1 LLRRFTGS
9 NCKEDTVR
17 VKPRKNTAR
26 SKKTP
31 TTRAGRLVR
40 RQDGAPLSR
49 DVRVGAAALG
59 ILGVGVLVMMVAS
72 RPNADIHEAGSA
84 QNPAASPSSALIA
97 AATAPVASDA
107 AAPAPKDTGTVT
119 APVTIT
125 GCLERADTTFRLKD
139 AEGDDVPRSRSW
151 KSGFLK
157 KSPASIQVVDAANR
171 LKLPAHVGQRITVT
185 GTLIDR
191 ELRVRSLQT
200 VTASCGGSKTKV

>member
-1 LLRRFTGS
+1 MP
-9 NCKEDTVR
+9 

-31 TTRAGRLVR
+31 TTRTGRLVR
-40 RQDGAPLSR
+40 PNGWKPLSR

-59 ILGVGVLVMMVAS
+59 ILGVGVLVMMVAA
-72 RPNADIHEAGSA
+72 RPNGRVPDAGAVA
-84 QNPAASPSSALIA
+84 QDAAASPSSALIA
-97 AATAPVASDA
+97 AETAPVPSAP
-107 AAPAPKDTGTVT
+107 AAPAPKDSGVVT

-125 GCLERADTTFRLKD
+125 GCLERADTSFRLKD
-139 AEGDDVPRSRSW
+139 TEGDDVPRSRSW

-157 KSPASIQVVDAANR
+157 KSPASIQVVDASNR
-171 LKLPAHVGQRITVT
+171 LRLPAHVGQRITVT

-191 ELRVRSLQT
+191 ELRVRSVQT

>member
-1 LLRRFTGS
+1 
-9 NCKEDTVR
+9 VP

-31 TTRAGRLVR
+31 TTRFGRLVR
-40 RQDGAPLSR
+40 RSGWASLSR

-59 ILGVGVLVMMVAS
+59 ILGVGVLVMMVAA
-72 RPNADIHEAGSA
+72 RPNAHLPEAGSVA
-84 QNPAASPSSALIA
+84 QDAASPSSTLIA
-97 AATAPVASDA
+97 AATAPVPSDA
-107 AAPAPKDTGTVT
+107 ATPAPKDTGTVT

-139 AEGDDVPRSRSW
+139 TEGDDVPRSRSW
-151 KSGFLK
+151 KSGFLR
-157 KSPASIQVVDAANR
+157 KSPASIQVVDGANR
-171 LKLPAHVGQRITVT
+171 VRLPAHVGQRITVT

-200 VTASCGGSKTKV
+200 ITASCGGSKTKV

>member
-1 LLRRFTGS
+1 M
-9 NCKEDTVR
+9 KEDTVP

-40 RQDGAPLSR
+40 RSGRTPLSR

-59 ILGVGVLVMMVAS
+59 ILGVGVLVMMVAA
-72 RPNADIHEAGSA
+72 RPSARLPEAGSLA
-84 QNPAASPSSALIA
+84 QDAAASPSRALIA
-97 AATAPVASDA
+97 AATAPVPSDA
-107 AAPAPKDTGTVT
+107 AASASKDVGTVT

-125 GCLERADTTFRLKD
+125 GCLERADTTFRLKET
-139 AEGDDVPRSRSW
+139 EGDDVPRARSW

-171 LKLPAHVGQRITVT
+171 LKLPAHVGQRIAVT

-191 ELRVRSLQT
+191 ELRVRSLRT
-200 VTASCGGSKTKV
+200 VTASCGDSKTKV

>member
-1 LLRRFTGS
+1 
-9 NCKEDTVR
+9 VP
-17 VKPRKNTAR
+17 VKPRKKTAR

-40 RQDGAPLSR
+40 RHGGTPLSR

-59 ILGVGVLVMMVAS
+59 ILGVGVLVMMVAAG
-72 RPNADIHEAGSA
+72 PNARIHEAGAVA
-84 QNPAASPSSALIA
+84 QDTPASPSSALIA
-97 AATAPVASDA
+97 AATTPLPSDV

-125 GCLERADTTFRLKD
+125 GCLERSDATFRLKET
-139 AEGDDVPRSRSW
+139 EGDDVPRSRSW

-191 ELRVRSLQT
+191 ELRVRSLRT
-200 VTASCGGSKTKV
+200 VTASCSDPKTKV